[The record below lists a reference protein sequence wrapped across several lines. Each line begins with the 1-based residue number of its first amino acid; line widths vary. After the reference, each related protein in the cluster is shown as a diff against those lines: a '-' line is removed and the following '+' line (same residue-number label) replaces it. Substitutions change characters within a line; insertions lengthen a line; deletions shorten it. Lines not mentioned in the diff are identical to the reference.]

1 MKLKYIINALNL
13 FISNSHPELKGFFIG
28 KESIEPTRVNAY
40 KAYKVEIYWHLPGKN
55 HPVFTYQMVDR
66 CLSEDKDAL
75 KERYSTVLLEQIFTN
90 LNKIENE
97 VIQIG
102 RI

>member
-1 MKLKYIINALNL
+1 MRLKYITDALNL
-13 FISNSHPELKGFFIG
+13 FISKNHPEIKGIFIG

-40 KAYKVEIYWHLPGKN
+40 KAYKIEIYWHLPGKN
-55 HPVFTYQMVDR
+55 HLVFTCQIVDR
-66 CLSEDKDAL
+66 CLEGDKDSL
-75 KERYSTVLLEQIFTN
+75 KERCITVLLEQLFTN